1 MKNSQVRFVVLLGV
15 VAILGIVSVQ
25 VYWLRKAYD
34 IKERQF
40 NETIHTALHKV
51 AENLASANG
60 GNLGNEE
67 IINQLSSDYFV
78 VNINDNIDANT
89 LEYYLTNEFEKFQIE
104 LDFEYAIYDCGNDKM
119 VYGNYVKIEERGNEE
134 PTTNLPTY
142 DQFTYYFGVY
152 LPTKSNF
159 VINNLRLSIFFSLIL
174 ILAVVFFAYAIYV
187 ILQQKRL
194 SELQSDFINNMTHEF
209 KTPISSIA
217 LSAEALL
224 KHPNLSEE
232 KRLNNYARIIKEQ
245 AARLNTQVEKVL
257 QITTIQDNE
266 LELKKE
272 ALNLK
277 ELIEGVVRSTK
288 VSYETRGGQILFD
301 PCNGETIVRADRVH
315 LTNIIDNLLDNSLK
329 YNDGVPEA
337 HLELLKEGNGYCL
350 RIADNGMGID
360 EKYISQI
367 FDKFYRVPTGNVHNV
382 KGFGLGLFYVKQV
395 IDKHH
400 WKIGIKSEVGK
411 GTSIEI
417 HIS

>member
-142 DQFTYYFGVY
+142 DEFTYYFGVY

-266 LELKKE
+266 LEIKKE

-288 VSYETRGGQILFD
+288 VGYETRGGQILFD
-301 PCNGETIVRADRVH
+301 TCDAETIVRADRVH

-329 YNDGVPEA
+329 YNQGVPEA
-337 HLELLKEGNGYCL
+337 HVELLKQGKGYL
-350 RIADNGMGID
+350 LKIADNGMGIE